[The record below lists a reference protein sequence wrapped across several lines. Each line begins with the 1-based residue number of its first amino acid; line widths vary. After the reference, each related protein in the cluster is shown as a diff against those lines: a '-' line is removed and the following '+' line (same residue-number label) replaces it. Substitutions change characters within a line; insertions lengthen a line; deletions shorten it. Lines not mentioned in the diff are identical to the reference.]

1 MSTRFVM
8 IIVLLLV
15 VILSIIELM
24 LRDRGLREFPLYR
37 VDERYEYVF
46 LPDQILS
53 PNGNLIQ
60 TNGIG
65 LRSDPILK
73 KKGKRVLVIGDSVI
87 NGTYSVHQDSLATN
101 LLEDHLNEIGQ
112 EEFHV
117 INLSMNSW
125 GPSNAMAFIE
135 AHGDFEPDI
144 VILVVSSH
152 DAYDNMTFEP
162 VVGENTYYPGKH
174 PWSATVMA
182 IQKYSARYRNS
193 SPAPEYL
200 EIQQEF
206 NSGFTAL
213 KDHFELQNIPFTIY
227 LHYELNELRDAE
239 LDQKGKEILNFAARA
254 HVPIRLGIDLDEKA
268 EDYMDVIH
276 FNTSGQRALSNALYT
291 ICQEDLLRSKNL
303 Q

>member
-1 MSTRFVM
+1 
-8 IIVLLLV
+8 V
-15 VILSIIELM
+15 VILSIIELL
-24 LRDRGLREFPLYR
+24 LRDRGLRDFPLYR

-46 LPDQILS
+46 LPDQTLS

-60 TNGIG
+60 TNELG

-101 LLEDHLNEIGQ
+101 LLEDHLNELDQ
-112 EEFHV
+112 EEFQV

-125 GPSNAMAFIE
+125 GPANAMAFIE
-135 AHGDFEPDI
+135 THGDFEPDI

-152 DAYDNMTFEP
+152 DSYDNMTFEP
-162 VVGENTYYPGKH
+162 VVGENTYYPGKK

-182 IQKYSARYRNS
+182 IRKYSARYRNS
-193 SPAPEYL
+193 DPAPEYL

-206 NSGFTAL
+206 NSGFAAL

-227 LHYELNELRDAE
+227 LHYELNELRDEE
-239 LDQKGKEILNFAARA
+239 LDQKGKEILNFAALA
-254 HVPIRLGIDLDEKA
+254 NVPIRLGIDHDEKA
-268 EDYMDVIH
+268 GGYMDVIH
-276 FNTSGQRALSNALYT
+276 LNTSGQRTLSNALFN
-291 ICQEDLLRSKNL
+291 ICIEDLLLSKSI